1 MACFK
6 KKLLGYSDHHFCD
19 FLSPPEVCITGF
31 VAKLL
36 QNQIFHSLLAIM
48 EKIMFLETRRNKKNK
63 LLWIFTGLYMYF
75 QSSLQL
81 RDYTEMR
88 GEGRKVLIFI
98 FKCVSLSIRGFLIIS
113 ISFSKWH
120 CWVPCKGYSWI
131 WGFAFLTQSL
141 LAFAK
146 CLALYSYLSLTM
158 MKVKSLSHLW
168 ESSCCAG
175 LRLNHLTV
183 AHTVAWDFRNILQP
197 QPICIRFL
205 FLPVLSQASG
215 WLRPCIIVSDLCF
228 SPDQPFAGSLRHS
241 LNKTVPEISI
251 ATCVPPSWLCF
262 SNYNIWET
270 QGVSGAAPPVMST
283 KIFPSRSWWKRSRN

>member
-1 MACFK
+1 MVRFK
-6 KKLLGYSDHHFCD
+6 KKKTSRLFRSPLLWLFVPSRSVYHWLCGKAVTK
-19 FLSPPEVCITGF
+19 PE
-31 VAKLL
+31 
-36 QNQIFHSLLAIM
+36 FHSLLAIM
-48 EKIMFLETRRNKKNK
+48 EKITFLETRRNKKNK
-63 LLWIFTGLYMYF
+63 LLWIFTGLYMYS

-131 WGFAFLTQSL
+131 WGFAFLSQSL

-158 MKVKSLSHLW
+158 MKVKSLSQLW

-175 LRLNHLTV
+175 LRLNHLTL
-183 AHTVAWDFRNILQP
+183 AHTVAWDFWNIL
-197 QPICIRFL
+197 
-205 FLPVLSQASG
+205 
-215 WLRPCIIVSDLCF
+215 
-228 SPDQPFAGSLRHS
+228 
-241 LNKTVPEISI
+241 
-251 ATCVPPSWLCF
+251 
-262 SNYNIWET
+262 
-270 QGVSGAAPPVMST
+270 
-283 KIFPSRSWWKRSRN
+283 